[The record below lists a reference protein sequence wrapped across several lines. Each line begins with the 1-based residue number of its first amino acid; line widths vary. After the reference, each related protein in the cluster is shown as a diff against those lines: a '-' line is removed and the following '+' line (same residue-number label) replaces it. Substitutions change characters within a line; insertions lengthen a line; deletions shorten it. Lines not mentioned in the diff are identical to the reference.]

1 MSDPTVSDLLSGARR
16 GDPAALEALIRSFRP
31 AIYRYCRSRLPDHEA
46 AEDVTQEV
54 TMAMVEALPRHRS
67 DEHSVGAFV
76 FGIASNK
83 VAMWHRATYR
93 RPEVATDT
101 TPESV
106 DPTPGPAE
114 VAESNDGLARLMGF
128 MNQLPERFREILMLR
143 VAAGLT
149 AEETGQVLGLTPGA
163 VRVTQHRA
171 LSRLRE
177 LAAVEVQ
184 P

>member
-1 MSDPTVSDLLSGARR
+1 MSDPTVSRLLPGARR
-16 GDPAALEALIRSFRP
+16 GDPAALEELIRSLRP

-54 TMAMVEALPRHRS
+54 TLAMVDALPCHRS
-67 DEHSVGAFV
+67 EDHSVGAFV

-93 RPEVATDT
+93 RPEFPSET
-101 TPESV
+101 TPERI
-106 DPTPGPAE
+106 DAAPGPAE
-114 VAESNDGLARLMGF
+114 VAESNDGLSRLMGLV
-128 MNQLPERFREILMLR
+128 NQLPERFREVLMLR
-143 VAAGLT
+143 VAAGLS
-149 AEETGQVLGLTPGA
+149 ADETGQVLGLTPGA

-177 LAAVEVQ
+177 LAGSEVQ

>member
-1 MSDPTVSDLLSGARR
+1 M
-16 GDPAALEALIRSFRP
+16 
-31 AIYRYCRSRLPDHEA
+31 
-46 AEDVTQEV
+46 
-54 TMAMVEALPRHRS
+54 
-67 DEHSVGAFV
+67 
-76 FGIASNK
+76 
-83 VAMWHRATYR
+83 
-93 RPEVATDT
+93 
-101 TPESV
+101 